1 MMQKR
6 NSDKKRLVIA
16 FVVIGIIA
24 AVSVFALLNK
34 KPSNTKA
41 ATELKKDEQKVEA
54 TKTEPDTSDHLK
66 ISKINV
72 DAKIV
77 PVGVTKEGNMD
88 VPGSIYTVGW
98 YNKGA
103 KPGAPG
109 TAVLAGH
116 LDSASGEAGVFANL
130 NKLVAGDI
138 IKVTTPDGKETGFK
152 VTKSKV
158 YGATDKPTEV
168 FTSKSGAHLNL
179 ITCTGSWDK
188 NKSEYDKRLVVFTE
202 LAK

>member
-6 NSDKKRLVIA
+6 KSGKKRLLLVL
-16 FVVIGIIA
+16 VVIVIITA
-24 AVSVFALLNK
+24 FSVFAILHK
-34 KPSNTKA
+34 KPNSKKA
-41 ATELKKDEQKVEA
+41 ATELKKTGQQAEP
-54 TKTEPDTSDHLK
+54 TKSEPDTSDHLK
-66 ISKINV
+66 ISKIGL

-88 VPGSIYTVGW
+88 VPGSIYNVGW

-103 KPGAPG
+103 KPGALG

-130 NKLVAGDI
+130 NKLVAGDM
-138 IKVTTPDGKETGFK
+138 IKVSTPDGKETNFK
-152 VTKSKV
+152 VTKAKV